1 MKRNMMI
8 GLLLLGSLVTNA
20 QVKPSGDTQKWKV
33 RLRAIAAIPG
43 EVVFVFLFVAFF
55 SSIELVFDVD
65 EDEDV
70 DDILIYN
77 DRIFYHKREE
87 IMFC

>member
-1 MKRNMMI
+1 MTPITTIRPKDNTDLKRD
-8 GLLLLGSLVTNA
+8 NA
-20 QVKPSGDTQKWKV
+20 
-33 RLRAIAAIPG
+33 AAPG
-43 EVVFVFLFVAFF
+43 EVVVVFVLDAFF
-55 SSIELVFDVD
+55 SSMELVFDVD